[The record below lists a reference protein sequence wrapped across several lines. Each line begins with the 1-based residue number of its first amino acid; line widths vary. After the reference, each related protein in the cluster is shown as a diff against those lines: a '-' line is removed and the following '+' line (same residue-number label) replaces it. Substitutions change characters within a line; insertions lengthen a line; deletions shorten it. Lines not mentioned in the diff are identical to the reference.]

1 MFSHSLARFTASLP
15 SSIKYRLAAF
25 RPLYSR
31 MMQLGQP
38 LVTAQ
43 TIAGPLNWRTDEL
56 ISQQFLLGSYEAY
69 MQEAFA
75 KFVGRGATV
84 YDVGAHAGYHSLL
97 CALLV
102 GSQGRVMAFEPN
114 PANRESIKR
123 QLAANPEAR
132 ISLSPYALS
141 DSCQT
146 MTLDVSYSPSQGR
159 LSREG
164 DLRVEARKIDFLI
177 ENEDFPEPDLI
188 KIDVE
193 GHEEAVL
200 RGALATIDRCRPIIL
215 CDWDDHTTFS
225 KVSGV
230 LGSHGYEVS
239 DGWPI
244 TAIPREKQ
252 APAL

>member
-1 MFSHSLARFTASLP
+1 
-15 SSIKYRLAAF
+15 
-25 RPLYSR
+25 
-31 MMQLGQP
+31 MQLGQP

-43 TIAGPLNWRTDEL
+43 TIAGPLSWRTDGL
-56 ISQQFLLGSYEAY
+56 TSQQFLLGSYEAY

-75 KFVGRGATV
+75 KFVCPGATV

-102 GSQGRVMAFEPN
+102 GSEGRVIAFEPN

-141 DSCQT
+141 DRCQT

-159 LSREG
+159 LSSDG
-164 DLRVEARKIDFLI
+164 DVRVEARQIDFLI
-177 ENEDFPEPDLI
+177 ENENFPDPDVI

-193 GHEEAVL
+193 GHEEEVI
-200 RGALATIDRCRPIIL
+200 RGARATIDRCRPIIL
-215 CDWDDHTTFS
+215 CDWDDSTTFA

-230 LGSHGYEVS
+230 LGPQGYEVS

-244 TAIPREKQ
+244 TAVPREKTT
-252 APAL
+252 AAL